1 MFRAPPAD
9 HEHVWWLW
17 IVGGLVVW
25 LVLATLLAV
34 VIGRGIRLADRGTA
48 ASYPTLTTAD
58 LPSSAAAAPAAAP
71 AARRARRRAVPLP
84 PVGIALA
91 GLAVALMTTGYALR
105 LSGGTGPAAQLLS
118 MDAPASLPRL
128 YVTALFGAAALVAV
142 AGAATTRRSW
152 WLAVG
157 LVAGGIAA
165 VKAGST
171 VHVEGMRALA
181 DVVGARGAVVV
192 SVLAAAAV
200 VSALWFLSR
209 TERRDRRRVLGALTG
224 YAVAAVGLSALA
236 TVAPGSWAVTA
247 TFVEEAGEALAGVA
261 FLMAALL
268 GVAPRLVLPADW
280 ALRRTADAQS
290 LEVADVLPGRST
302 AGGTA
307 RG

>member
-1 MFRAPPAD
+1 MP
-9 HEHVWWLW
+9 WLW

-48 ASYPTLTTAD
+48 
-58 LPSSAAAAPAAAP
+58 PAGP
-71 AARRARRRAVPLP
+71 AARRPRRRAVPLP

-91 GLAVALMTTGYALR
+91 GLAVALMATGYALR
-105 LSGGTGPAAQLLS
+105 LAGATGPAAQLFS

-157 LVAGGIAA
+157 LVAAGIAA

-171 VHVEGMRALA
+171 VHVEGVRALA

-192 SVLAAAAV
+192 SVLAAAV
-200 VSALWFLSR
+200 VLSALWFLSR
-209 TERRDRRRVLGALTG
+209 TDRRDRRRVLGALSG
-224 YAVAAVGLSALA
+224 YAVAAVGLPAAA
-236 TVAPGSWAVTA
+236 TVAPGSWAITV
-247 TFVEEAGEALAGVA
+247 TFVEESGEALAGVA
-261 FLMAALL
+261 FLMAVLV
-268 GVAPRLVLPADW
+268 GVAPRLALPADW
-280 ALRRTADAQS
+280 ALRRTADAHS
-290 LEVADVLPGRST
+290 LEVADVLPGRPG
-302 AGGTA
+302 AGGTTRA
-307 RG
+307 